1 MSEQD
6 FHRWLRENLP
16 ATPRLRLGLGDDA
29 AVLDWSRSDR
39 CVVTSDLLAEGTHF
53 RMQDGPVRI
62 GRKAI
67 AVNLSDLAAMA
78 SRPVA
83 VFVSLLLPRNS
94 VEELAKELYAGMLS
108 VAEEFDAVIAG
119 GDTNSWHG
127 DLVISVTALGDC
139 PWGTPWTRRGGNAG
153 DVILVTGDLGGSSLD
168 SHLDF
173 TPRVRESQLL
183 AETFSI
189 HAAIDVSD
197 GLLLDLSRLASD
209 CQCGAELI
217 LDQIPISAAAA
228 ELARRSADAKT
239 SLDHAMS
246 DGEDFEL
253 IFCASRE
260 TADEI
265 LQHQPLSIPV
275 TEIGRLVEQPGLWG
289 IATDGSRQEL
299 QPLGYQHRFSSDS

>member
-16 ATPRLRLGLGDDA
+16 AIPRLRLGLGDDA
-29 AVLDWSRSDR
+29 AVIDWTRSDR
-39 CVVTSDLLAEGTHF
+39 CVVTSDLLAQGTHF
-53 RMQDGPVRI
+53 QLQDGPVRI

-78 SRPVA
+78 ARPVA

-94 VEELAKELYAGMLS
+94 GEDLAKELYAGMLS
-108 VAEEFDAVIAG
+108 VAAEFDTAIAG

-127 DLVISVTALGDC
+127 DLVISATALGDC
-139 PWGTPWTRRGGNAG
+139 PWGTPWTRCGAKAG
-153 DVILVTGDLGGSSLD
+153 DVILVTGDLGGSSLGA
-168 SHLDF
+168 HLDF

-183 AETFSI
+183 SEKYSI

-197 GLLLDLSRLASD
+197 GLLLDLSRLASE

-217 LDQIPISAAAA
+217 LDRVPISAAAA
-228 ELARRSADAKT
+228 ELAKQSADVKT

-253 IFCASRE
+253 IICTNRK

-265 LQHQPLSIPV
+265 QQHQPLSIPV
-275 TEIGRLVEQPGLWG
+275 TEIGRLVEQPGLW
-289 IATDGSRQEL
+289 ATAADGSRSEL
-299 QPLGYQHRFSSDS
+299 EPLGYQHRFNLD